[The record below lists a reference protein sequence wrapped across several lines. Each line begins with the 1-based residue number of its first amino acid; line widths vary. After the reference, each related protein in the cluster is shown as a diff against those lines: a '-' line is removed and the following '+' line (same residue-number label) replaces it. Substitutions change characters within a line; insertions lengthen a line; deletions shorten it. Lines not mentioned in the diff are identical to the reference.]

1 VDYVYRFEH
10 EKDEAKKKPNS
21 KSEALEMLGEWL
33 WQSPDRT
40 GTLNHRSDAIS
51 PTVGGNWQ
59 LYHCVLQANMLFFFR
74 EPFSGTAAKPDGV
87 VFLKGAEIVRATHGS
102 SGTPCV
108 KITEIFCGNELV
120 HFLAQSGQED
130 LSAWTSA
137 LLVAS
142 TTDSS
147 AVAVTKGLLISFFSK
162 YLCNLLTFFFFFF
175 FSSDS
180 DSAAQERGLR
190 DADFSRRSAHNL
202 SQFFQIGRRR
212 LRDRVEGI

>member
-10 EKDEAKKKPNS
+10 EKDEAKKKPSS

-33 WQSPDRT
+33 WQTPDRV

-51 PTVGGNWQ
+51 PNVGGSWQ

-74 EPFSGTAAKPDGV
+74 EPFSGTAKPEGV

-102 SGTPCV
+102 STPCV
-108 KITEIFCGNELV
+108 KITEIFCGIELV

-147 AVAVTKGLLISFFSK
+147 AVAVTKGLIFISQISFEFID
-162 YLCNLLTFFFFFF
+162 FFFLP
-175 FSSDS
+175 SDA

-190 DADFSRRSAHNL
+190 DADFSGRSAHDL
-202 SQFFQIGRRR
+202 SQFFQVGRRG
-212 LRDRVEGI
+212 LRDRVEGV